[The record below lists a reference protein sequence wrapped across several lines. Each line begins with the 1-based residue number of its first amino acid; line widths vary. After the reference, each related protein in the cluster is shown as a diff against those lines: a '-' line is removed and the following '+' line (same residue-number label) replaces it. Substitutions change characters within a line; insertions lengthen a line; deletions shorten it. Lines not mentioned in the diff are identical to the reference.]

1 MQQILKLFN
10 KSWFIFS
17 VLLLLQETHDSGQ
30 KRQQDSAPGIM
41 DVNKVRCQPCST
53 FPSCE
58 HFMFLVAPFESI
70 SELAFSNRAMGTTIK
85 QKKYKTTAKTLSY
98 SPENPM
104 AEEWCCF
111 SRQGLPEGWRGLAK
125 TVDKRAAKRNR
136 IADNKVQSIS
146 QIREESTEIGECIK
160 INQSHWELFFF
171 PLGRKKGNCF
181 PSCMVILRWEVKE
194 ITDQNNLYYFDAT
207 SYLKGSLSDKAY
219 IISSKVYTC
228 IHL

>member
-1 MQQILKLFN
+1 MHIHAVRKKSLRRKYQSMQQILKLFS

-111 SRQGLPEGWRGLAK
+111 SRQGLPEGWRALAK

-136 IADNKVQSIS
+136 VADNKVQSIS

-160 INQSHWELFFF
+160 INQSHWELS
-171 PLGRKKGNCF
+171 GWNCF
-181 PSCMVILRWEVKE
+181 PSLWEHKRETAFPV
-194 ITDQNNLYYFDAT
+194 
-207 SYLKGSLSDKAY
+207 
-219 IISSKVYTC
+219 VW
-228 IHL
+228 